1 MDILTLRFVCLQA
14 VAPEAERS
22 QAFPAF
28 LTVFLNIGGVAAFA
42 FLVRYVLQTLDMDQW
57 CRPCTQVEK
66 TVLQRSSRCLCNAVA
81 G

>member
-1 MDILTLRFVCLQA
+1 VQA

-42 FLVRYVLQTLDMDQW
+42 FLVRYVLQTLDMDQ
-57 CRPCTQVEK
+57 
-66 TVLQRSSRCLCNAVA
+66 
-81 G
+81 

>member
-1 MDILTLRFVCLQA
+1 LFRHHREYSDTEVCVQA

-42 FLVRYVLQTLDMDQW
+42 FLVRYVLQTLDMDQ
-57 CRPCTQVEK
+57 
-66 TVLQRSSRCLCNAVA
+66 
-81 G
+81 